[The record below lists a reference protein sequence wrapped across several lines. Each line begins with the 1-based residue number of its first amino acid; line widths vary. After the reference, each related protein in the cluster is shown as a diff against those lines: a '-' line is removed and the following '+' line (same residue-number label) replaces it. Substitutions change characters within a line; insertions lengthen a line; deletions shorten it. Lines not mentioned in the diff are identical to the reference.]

1 MNNTDNDQNEIKEI
15 FSMTP
20 DGVERAIS
28 VLWDE
33 CKRRASSCEMC
44 ALYATRKTVVFGEG
58 DESSKLMF
66 IGEGPGESEDESGR
80 PFIGRAGQLLTQILQ
95 AAGIDRREVY
105 ITNVVK
111 CRPPGNRT
119 PLPEEEA
126 ACDALLQTQ
135 ILLIK
140 PAIMVLLGSTPT
152 KWILKT
158 TEGITKLRGRWF
170 DWRGIAVMPM
180 FHPSY
185 LLRYSSDKKQGGPKH
200 LSWLDIQEVRR
211 QWDLVRETGMTE
223 GLNFG
228 R

>member
-1 MNNTDNDQNEIKEI
+1 
-15 FSMTP
+15 MTP